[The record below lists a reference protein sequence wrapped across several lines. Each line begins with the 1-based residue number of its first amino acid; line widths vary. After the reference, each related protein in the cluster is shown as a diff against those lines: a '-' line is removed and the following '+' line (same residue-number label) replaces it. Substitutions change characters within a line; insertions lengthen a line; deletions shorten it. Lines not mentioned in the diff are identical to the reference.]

1 MVCIRACGKKLGFFS
16 KEMLFLS
23 NKILQKVKDSEDLG
37 GWLLSKREKFDLFK
51 VMSDDHFLLF
61 IKVLVFI

>member
-16 KEMLFLS
+16 KKMLFLS
-23 NKILQKVKDSEDLG
+23 NKILQKVEDSEDLG

-51 VMSDDHFLLF
+51 VMTISYCS
-61 IKVLVFI
+61 

>member
-1 MVCIRACGKKLGFFS
+1 MPVEKSWVFS

-51 VMSDDHFLLF
+51 VMTISYCS
-61 IKVLVFI
+61 